1 MRSSCTVFKNVTT
14 AYVVCFRKGR
24 KNEKKPI
31 VEEKKLYL
39 DPELLQHPIL
49 KKDVVQVIRKPP
61 YIDEKEW
68 IATHSKWLYLKIFLT
83 LKDVPS
89 LQNT

>member
-1 MRSSCTVFKNVTT
+1 MRF
-14 AYVVCFRKGR
+14 YFRKGK

-49 KKDVVQVIRKPP
+49 KKDVVQVICKPP
-61 YIDEKEW
+61 FIDEKEW
-68 IATHSKWLYLKIFLT
+68 IATHSKSVSFTCKSEHKFSFKQIFELWRT
-83 LKDVPS
+83 
-89 LQNT
+89 